1 MEDTNHVNRSG
12 NPVMRKLLV
21 IGLLV
26 LVLLLPTAMIMLLIE
41 ERSAGKQGAINEV
54 GRMWGGE
61 QTITGPIISIPY
73 RAVVKDEKGNRMQTV
88 LYAHFLPEQLN
99 IHGTVNPQVRHRG
112 IYEMILY
119 NSDLHISAVFGEMN
133 FSALGIPE
141 DRILWDKA
149 FVSLGI
155 DPRGLRSGGDI
166 VWNNSRYAVNSG
178 IPSSR
183 STDTGISAN
192 IPVSGHRDRNS
203 LTMDLSLN
211 GCGQISFAPLGKT
224 TRVELA
230 SSWKDPSFTGAFL
243 PEERV
248 VNDRGFSAVWR
259 VLHLN
264 RNYPQQWTEDNARVR
279 ESAFGVRLFHP
290 VDDYQKAMRSAKYAV
305 LFILLTFVAFF
316 LAEVIVRMSLHPI
329 QYLLVGFSICLFYIL
344 LISISE
350 HTTFRPAYL
359 ISSLAVTALIVFYSG
374 SIVGNR
380 MSVTVGGLLVLLYGF
395 LYVTLQLED
404 YALLLGSIGLFVILG
419 SIMYLTR
426 KIDWYAVSPL
436 KP

>member
-26 LVLLLPTAMIMLLIE
+26 LALLLPMEMIKSLIA
-41 ERSAGKQGAINEV
+41 ERSAGKQGAISEV
-54 GRMWGGE
+54 GKMWGGE
-61 QTITGPIISIPY
+61 QTMTGPILSIPY
-73 RAVVKDEKGNRMQTV
+73 RTVIANDKGERIPTV
-88 LYAHFLPEQLN
+88 QYAHFLPEELN
-99 IHGTVNPQVRHRG
+99 IHGSVTPQVRHRG

-119 NSDLHISAVFGEMN
+119 NSDLHISATFGEMN
-133 FSALGIPE
+133 FSGLGVPE
-141 DRILWDKA
+141 DQILWDKA

-155 DPRGLRSGGDI
+155 DPRGLKSGGDV

-178 IPSSR
+178 LPSSPSR
-183 STDTGISAN
+183 DTGISAN
-192 IPVSGHRDRNS
+192 IPVSGRRDRNS

-248 VNDRGFSAVWR
+248 INERGFSAVWK

-264 RNYPQQWTEDNARVR
+264 RNYPQQWTGDNARVR
-279 ESAFGVRLFHP
+279 ESAFGVRFFYP

-316 LAEVIVRMSLHPI
+316 LAEVVTGRRLHQI
-329 QYLLVGFSICLFYIL
+329 QYLLVGFSICLFYVL

-350 HTTFRPAYL
+350 HTAFRLAYF
-359 ISSLAVTALIVFYSG
+359 ISSLAVTALIVFYTG
-374 SIVGNR
+374 SIMGKR
-380 MSVTVGGLLVLLYGF
+380 MSVTVGGLLALLYGF

-404 YALLLGSIGLFVILG
+404 YALLMGSIGLFVILG
-419 SIMYLTR
+419 AIMYLTR
-426 KIDWYAVSPL
+426 NIDWFNVHPL
-436 KP
+436 KQ